1 MMARIS
7 RKLIPPARRPE
18 DAPPPPAELY
28 IEPENDIELLG
39 EMLHDNRVMAEMLQ
53 ELPFDR
59 AHYRANIRIVLGA
72 AVRMRERCARLLG
85 EQPTA
90 ADIKG
95 AIERLTD
102 AIVDEIEREPEPD
115 PGRALDLEASNIIDK
130 PAEELPALV
139 YFDRK
144 KPYTDAAPAATE
156 PHPGRKNGR
165 PTPKTGRALTDVE
178 TRCLEELK
186 KGPTSSHALATAIGG
201 VHKRTY
207 VALTELRQA
216 GLVKHVRID
225 GENVNA
231 LAVSA

>member
-1 MMARIS
+1 MARTS

-39 EMLHDNRVMAEMLQ
+39 EMLHDNRVMAELLQ

-85 EQPTA
+85 EQETA
-90 ADIKG
+90 ADIEG
-95 AIERLTD
+95 AVDRLAD
-102 AIVDEIEREPEPD
+102 AILDEIDREPEP
-115 PGRALDLEASNIIDK
+115 PEASNIIDK

-144 KPYTDAAPAATE
+144 KPYTNAAPAATE

-225 GENVNA
+225 SENVNA